1 MSLNDLLKWL
11 EVNSI
16 KLHRHRDLG
25 SKIHQQAFMDMRI
38 FRDKISPYIFL
49 AGFYISLNSHTA
61 GSMFYSM
68 RIKQTRTQELVIVFA
83 SNCWN
88 IDYK

>member
-1 MSLNDLLKWL
+1 MSLNDLLKCL

-38 FRDKISPYIFL
+38 FRDKISPYIFP
-49 AGFYISLNSHTA
+49 AGFFISLYSRTA
-61 GSMFYSM
+61 GGKSYSVT
-68 RIKQTRTQELVIVFA
+68 KKTD
-83 SNCWN
+83 WN
-88 IDYK
+88 KDTYLFILLKLF